1 MRPPCT
7 VLFGA
12 FDRHNLGDL
21 LFPHL
26 AARLLPD
33 RELLFAG
40 LAARDL
46 RRFGGHLV
54 QPVAALAAALGE
66 TPVDLIHVGGELLDC
81 DAWQA
86 TVMLQNPDEVP
97 ALLARLDAA
106 PAGRRDFA
114 ARYLGGADDAPYAVA
129 RGLFRGARRISYNA
143 VGGVQLG
150 CRDAE
155 FRGEVLAKLGTAD
168 LVTVRDQATLA
179 QLAAGGIAAA
189 LLPDPAVL
197 VAELFGECIA
207 RRARQGEVADLRA
220 CFPQG
225 YLTLQFAAEFG
236 DDASLEVLAQ
246 QLGELCRATGLGL
259 VLLRAGA
266 APWHDELAPYERL
279 AERLRPG
286 TVRLCRG
293 LELWD
298 LCALIAAS
306 RGFCGSSLHGRLLAV
321 AYALPRVTLRPP
333 GAGHEPTKHDA
344 FVATWECPGMP
355 GVVALPQLAAACL
368 AALASDPAARLH
380 TARELA
386 TRYRQDFVANY
397 AANCDAGAG

>member
-1 MRPPCT
+1 MAPPCT

-26 AARLLPD
+26 AARLLPE
-33 RELLFAG
+33 RQLVFAG

-54 QPVAALAAALGE
+54 QPVAALAAELGE
-66 TPVDLIHVGGELLDC
+66 TPVELIHVGGELLDC

-86 TVMLQNPDEVP
+86 TVMLHDPDQVP
-97 ALLARLDAA
+97 ALLARLDAD

-114 ARYLGGADDAPYAVA
+114 ADYLGRPDQAPYAVA

-150 CRDAE
+150 RRDPA
-155 FRGEVLAKLGTAD
+155 FRDEVLAKLGAAD

-179 QLAAGGIAAA
+179 QLAAGGVAAT

-207 RRARQGEVADLRA
+207 KRARQGEVADLRA
-220 CFPQG
+220 AYPQG
-225 YLTLQFAAEFG
+225 YLALQFAAEFG
-236 DDASLEVLAQ
+236 DDSSLDEMAQ
-246 QLGELCRATGLGL
+246 QLGELARATGLGL

-279 AERLRPG
+279 VGRLRAG

-293 LELWD
+293 LDLWD
-298 LCALIAAS
+298 LCALIATS

-333 GAGHEPTKHDA
+333 GTGHEPTKHEA

-355 GVVALPQLAAACL
+355 GVVALPQLATACL

-380 TARELA
+380 TARDLA
-386 TRYRQDFVANY
+386 ARYRQEFAANY
-397 AANCDAGAG
+397 ATGAG